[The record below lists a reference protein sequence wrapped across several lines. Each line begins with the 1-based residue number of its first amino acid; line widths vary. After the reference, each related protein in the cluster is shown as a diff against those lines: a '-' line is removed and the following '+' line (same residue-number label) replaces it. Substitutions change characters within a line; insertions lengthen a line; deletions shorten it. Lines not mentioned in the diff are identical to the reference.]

1 MSESELCMSQTYDSL
16 APFPSCERCL
26 VLLAHPDDAESWCAG
41 TLARLIDTGAQV
53 TYVVC
58 TSGEK
63 GTAQPEANPEKIARL
78 REEEQREACRR
89 LGVAEVIFL
98 GYPDGGLEDTSE
110 FRGELVRQIRRVR
123 PDLCLTFDP
132 VYPRPLY
139 TAHRDHRVL
148 GRVALDALY
157 PYARDPQH
165 YPEQLREEGLQ
176 PHITPEVWLFASS
189 QPDYL
194 VDISTTFERKVAAR
208 LAHASQTANTGAL
221 EEAFRQ
227 RAEEVGRPA
236 GLALAEAFKRV
247 FL

>member
-1 MSESELCMSQTYDSL
+1 MDETYTSQP
-16 APFPSCERCL
+16 PFASYERCL

-41 TLARLIDTGAQV
+41 TVARLIDSGAQV

-63 GTAQPEANPEKIARL
+63 GTAQPEAKPEEIARL
-78 REEEQREACRR
+78 RKEEQREACRR
-89 LGVAEVIFL
+89 LGVAEAVFL
-98 GYPDGGLEDTSE
+98 GYPDGGLEDTPA
-110 FRGELVRQIRRVR
+110 FRGELVRQIRRYR

-148 GRVALDALY
+148 GRGALDALY
-157 PYARDPQH
+157 PFARDPQH
-165 YPEQLREEGLQ
+165 YPEQLREEGLE

-208 LAHASQTANTGAL
+208 LAHVSQTADAGAL

-227 RAEEVGRPA
+227 RAEEIGRPA
-236 GLALAEAFKRV
+236 GFALAEAFKQIY
-247 FL
+247 L

>member
-1 MSESELCMSQTYDSL
+1 MSQTYDSQ
-16 APFPSCERCL
+16 APFGSYERCL

-41 TLARLIDTGAQV
+41 TVARLIDAGAQT

-63 GTAQPEANPEKIARL
+63 GTAAPDAQPEEIARL
-78 REEEQREACRR
+78 REDEQREACRR
-89 LGVAEVIFL
+89 LGVAAVVFL
-98 GYPDGGLEDTSE
+98 GYPDGGLEDTPA
-110 FRGELVRQIRRVR
+110 FRGEVVRQIRRYR

-132 VYPRPLY
+132 VFPRPLY

-157 PYARDPQH
+157 PFARDPQH
-165 YPEQLREEGLQ
+165 YPEQLREEGLE

-194 VDISTTFERKVAAR
+194 VDMSTTFERKVAAR
-208 LAHASQTANTGAL
+208 LAHASQTVDAGAL

-227 RAEEVGRPA
+227 RAEEIGRPA
-236 GLALAEAFKRV
+236 GFVLAEAFKRIY
-247 FL
+247 L

>member
-1 MSESELCMSQTYDSL
+1 MSQSDTALNQTNEQQPLFAY
-16 APFPSCERCL
+16 ERCL

-41 TLARLIDTGAQV
+41 AVARLLDAGAQV

-63 GTAQPEANPEKIARL
+63 GSANAGAQLEEVARL
-78 REEEQREACRR
+78 REAEQSEACRR
-89 LGVAEVIFL
+89 LGVAEVVFL
-98 GYPDGGLEDTSE
+98 GYPDGGLEDTPA
-110 FRGELVRQIRRVR
+110 FRGDLVRQIRRCR

-139 TAHRDHRVL
+139 TAHRDHRIL

-157 PYARDPQH
+157 PFARDAQH
-165 YPEQLREEGLQ
+165 YPEQLRDYGLQ

-189 QPDYL
+189 QPNYF
-194 VDISTTFERKVAAR
+194 VDISATFERKVAAR
-208 LAHASQTANTGAL
+208 LAHASQTADASAL

-227 RAEEVGRPA
+227 RAEEIGRPA
-236 GLALAEAFKRV
+236 SLALAEAFKRI